1 MAKPKMK
8 VLVEITED
16 LAHPIS
22 VWIDNP
28 KEAMDDIARVEG
40 VSSTHLTVGNDH
52 LQVRVNKRYDVQE
65 VAEEILGLLTDEVE
79 RE

>member
-8 VLVEITED
+8 VLVEITGD

-28 KEAMDDIARVEG
+28 KEVMDNVARVEG
-40 VSSTHLTVGNDH
+40 VSHIHLAVGNNR
-52 LQVRVNKRYDVQE
+52 LQVRVNRRYDVQE
-65 VAEEILGLLTDEVE
+65 VAEEIRSLLADEAE
-79 RE
+79 GE